1 MNEFFLEIHNKRPS
15 KQLEIPKH
23 GVIKGTVIT
32 VKGSSWILLILH
44 LLNEHQIFL
53 QAVAIP
59 TEANTDGVHASYS
72 VLLGKSIDKVPQVN
86 KDSEQTPHLSVM
98 QHGDLSN

>member
-1 MNEFFLEIHNKRPS
+1 MSFLEIHNKSPS
-15 KQLEIPKH
+15 KQLEYQSPVSTKGI
-23 GVIKGTVIT
+23 VIM

-59 TEANTDGVHASYS
+59 TEANTDGVQTFYS
-72 VLLGKSIDKVPQVN
+72 ILLGKSIDQ
-86 KDSEQTPHLSVM
+86 SAAGQ
-98 QHGDLSN
+98 